1 MTQTSQN
8 QKKIDLSR
16 NSDPH
21 KGYLGNIS
29 VKRDGVAHSF
39 TQAELE
45 EYVRCKQD
53 VEYFV
58 SNYIKIIHIDKGLV
72 NFKPYDYQKKL
83 FKSFNDNRFNVVL
96 ACRQSGKS
104 ISVCGY
110 LLWYAV
116 FHSEKLIAILANK
129 AATAKE
135 MLSRITLMLENL
147 PFFLQPGCKA
157 LNKGSIEFSNN
168 TRMEAHATSSSSI
181 RGKSVSLLYLDEF
194 AFVEN
199 DTEFYTSTYPVVSS
213 GKTSRV
219 IITST
224 ANGIGNMFH
233 KLYEGGVQ
241 GTNEFVAS
249 RVDWWD
255 VPGRDDKW
263 KEQTISNTSQ
273 EQFEQEFGNSFGRGT
288 GRTLLT
294 PNALLKLRAINPKEI
309 KGDTYIYERSK
320 KNHNYVMTIDTA
332 KGRGQDY
339 SAFNVIDVTSIPFK
353 QVATYRNNMVSPL
366 IFPDMIHKIAKY
378 YNDAYLVVE
387 SNDQGSLVWRAL
399 RYDYEYENMF
409 VGKVAN
415 GTTFGL
421 EQTRKTKRIGCSNL
435 KDLIEEGKLELYD
448 AETIRE
454 LGTFESRGTS
464 YEASKGNHDD
474 LVMTLVMFGYFAS
487 TNMFNYITDEN
498 IRDMMTEEKNRLI
511 EESVPFIGSIGEQDS
526 EADVVFKVEDE
537 MGEAVVKFKKDD
549 TFGVIIEEN

>member
-1 MTQTSQN
+1 MPSTKTPMTQKTHHNRQI
-8 QKKIDLSR
+8 KDA
-16 NSDPH
+16 
-21 KGYLGNIS
+21 YLGNPNI
-29 VKRDGVAHSF
+29 KRDGVEHSF
-39 TQAELE
+39 TQSELE
-45 EYVRCKQD
+45 EYLKCKANP
-53 VEYFV
+53 EYFAEK
-58 SNYIKIIHIDKGLV
+58 YIKVIHIDHGLV
-72 NFKPYDYQKKL
+72 PFKPYPYQKEL
-83 FKSFNDNRFNVVL
+83 FKSFNENRFSVVL

-104 ISVCGY
+104 ISTCAY
-110 LLWYAV
+110 LLWYSL
-116 FHSEKLIAILANK
+116 FHSEKFVAILANK

-233 KLYEGGVQ
+233 KIYEGAVQ
-241 GTNEFVAS
+241 GTNEFKAC

-255 VPGRDDKW
+255 VPGRDEKW

-288 GRTLLT
+288 GKTLIAPATLL
-294 PNALLKLRAINPKEI
+294 ALRAINPVEI
-309 KGDTYIYERSK
+309 KGDTHIYSRPIEG
-320 KNHNYVMTIDTA
+320 HQYVMTIDTA

-339 SAFNVIDVTSIPFK
+339 SAFSVIDVTEVPFK
-353 QVATYRNNMVSPL
+353 QVAVFRNNMVSPL
-366 IFPDMIHKIAKY
+366 IYPDFVYKMAVY
-378 YNDAYLVVE
+378 YNNAYLVVE
-387 SNDQGSLVWRAL
+387 SNDQGSMVWRAL
-399 RYDYEYENMF
+399 RYEFEYENMY

-435 KDLIEEGKLELYD
+435 KDLIEEGKLELQD

-454 LGTFESRGTS
+454 LGTFEARKTS
-464 YEASKGNHDD
+464 YEASPGHHDD
-474 LVMTLVMFGYFAS
+474 LVMTLVMFGFFAT
-487 TNMFNYITDEN
+487 TNMFGYVADEN
-498 IRDMMTEEKNRLI
+498 LRDMMLQEKDRLI
-511 EESVPFIGSIGEQDS
+511 ADSVPFLGSIQDGDLDR
-526 EADVVFKVEDE
+526 DVVFQAQEDDY
-537 MGEAVVKFKKDD
+537 GDFAVRFKKDD
-549 TFGVIIEEN
+549 VFGIIIEES

>member
-1 MTQTSQN
+1 M
-8 QKKIDLSR
+8 KPKINLEKNTDQ
-16 NSDPH
+16 H

-29 VKRDGVAHSF
+29 VKRDGVQHSF
-39 TQAELE
+39 TQEELE
-45 EYVRCKQD
+45 EYVRCKQSVD
-53 VEYFV
+53 YFV
-58 SNYIKIIHIDKGLV
+58 ENYIKIIHIDKGLV
-72 NFKPYDYQKKL
+72 YFKPYDYQKKL
-83 FKSFNDNRFNVVL
+83 FKTFNDNRFNVVL

-104 ISVCGY
+104 ISVCAY
-110 LLWYAV
+110 LLWYSI
-116 FHSEKLIAILANK
+116 FHSDKLIAVLANK
-129 AATAKE
+129 AATSKE

-168 TRMEAHATSSSSI
+168 TRIEAHATSSSSI

-233 KLYEGGVQ
+233 KLYEGAVQ
-241 GTNEFVAS
+241 KTNEFKAS

-255 VPGRDDKW
+255 VPGRDEKW

-273 EQFEQEFGNSFGRGT
+273 DQFEQEFGNSFGRGT

-294 PNALLKLRAINPKEI
+294 PNSLLGLRAINPKEI
-309 KGDTYIYERSK
+309 KGDTYIYERQK
-320 KNHNYVMTIDTA
+320 ENHNYVMTIDTA
-332 KGRGQDY
+332 RGRGQDY
-339 SAFNVIDVTSIPFK
+339 SAFNVIDVTTVPFK
-353 QVATYRNNMVSPL
+353 QVATYRNNLVSPL

-378 YNDAYLVVE
+378 YNNAYLVVE

-399 RYDYEYENMF
+399 RYDYEYENMY
-409 VGKVAN
+409 VGKVAQ
-415 GTTFGL
+415 GTTYGL
-421 EQTRKTKRIGCSNL
+421 EMTRKTKRIGCSNV

-454 LGTFESRGTS
+454 LGTFESKGTS
-464 YEASKGNHDD
+464 YEASRGNHDD

-498 IRDMMTEEKNRLI
+498 IRDMMTDEKNRLI
-511 EESVPFIGSIGEQDS
+511 AESVPFIGSINEEDGDEN
-526 EADVVFKVEDE
+526 VVYKVENE
-537 MGEAVVKFKKDD
+537 NNESIVKFKRDD
-549 TFGVIIEEN
+549 VFGIIIEEN

>member
-1 MTQTSQN
+1 MNPARGDT
-8 QKKIDLSR
+8 
-16 NSDPH
+16 
-21 KGYLGNIS
+21 YLGNANI
-29 VKRDGVAHSF
+29 KRDGVEHSF
-39 TQAELE
+39 TREELE
-45 EYVRCKQD
+45 EYIKCKES
-53 VEYFV
+53 VEYFAE
-58 SNYIKIIHIDKGLV
+58 NYVKVIHIDYGLIP
-72 NFKPYDYQKKL
+72 FKPYPYQKEL
-83 FKSFNDNRFNVVL
+83 FKSFQNERFSVVL

-104 ISVCGY
+104 ISTCAY
-110 LLWYAV
+110 LLHYAI
-116 FHSEKLIAILANK
+116 FNSEKFVAILANK

-147 PFFLQPGCKA
+147 PFFLQPGCKV

-199 DTEFYTSTYPVVSS
+199 DVEFYTSTYPVVSS

-233 KLYEGGVQ
+233 KIYEGAVQ
-241 GTNEFVAS
+241 GTNEYHPC

-255 VPGRDDKW
+255 VPGRDEKW

-273 EQFEQEFGNSFGRGT
+273 DQFEQEFGNSFGRGT
-288 GRTLLT
+288 GRTLISPT
-294 PNALLKLRAINPKEI
+294 QLLALRAINPVEVKGGTHIYTRPKEL
-309 KGDTYIYERSK
+309 
-320 KNHNYVMTIDTA
+320 HNYVMTIDTA

-339 SAFNVIDVTSIPFK
+339 SVFSVIDVTEIPFK
-353 QVATYRNNMVSPL
+353 QVACFRDNMISPL
-366 IFPDMIHKIAKY
+366 LFPDFIYKMAKW
-378 YNDAYLVVE
+378 YNDAYLIVE

-399 RYDYEYENMF
+399 RYEFEYENMY

-435 KDLIEEGKLELYD
+435 KDLIEEGKLEVVD

-454 LGTFESRGTS
+454 LGTFEAKGSS
-464 YEASKGNHDD
+464 YEATQGNHDD
-474 LVMTLVMFGYFAS
+474 LVMSLVMFGYFAS
-487 TNMFNYITDEN
+487 TNMFTYVTDEN
-498 IRDMMTEEKNRLI
+498 MRDMMVEEKNRLI
-511 EESVPFIGSIGEQDS
+511 ADSVPFMGNIGEESDPNIVLQVNENDHGEFQAS
-526 EADVVFKVEDE
+526 FKV
-537 MGEAVVKFKKDD
+537 DD
-549 TFGVIIEEN
+549 VFGIIIEEH